1 VTILAR
7 LSHAFERLTGPAGT
21 PTCPG
26 CGAPTV
32 LRREEAVGSLPLV
45 REQLFVCGRCGRQV
59 TRVQPWAIPD

>member
-7 LSHAFERLTGPAGT
+7 LSHAFVRLTGTAMTPA
-21 PTCPG
+21 CPG

-32 LRREEAVGSLPLV
+32 LRREEAVGNLPVVL
-45 REQLFVCGRCGRQV
+45 EQLYACVGCGRHV

>member
-1 VTILAR
+1 VTLLAR
-7 LSHAFERLTGPAGT
+7 LTHAFVRLTGPAVT

-32 LRREEAVGSLPLV
+32 LRHEEAVGNLPVVL
-45 REQLFVCGRCGRQV
+45 EQLYVCSRCGRHV